1 MDQENFLIE
10 EGNFLT
16 EYSVKRKRF
25 PELWPS
31 VIIRQRILHYSDQLW
46 PVHHNPSGSMNLKL
60 FMGVWNSSHA
70 IPFSICL
77 RSLSL
82 SLFPPHFV
90 HHQQKKLQISTSMT
104 VQWALISD
112 FELRRLRVARYL
124 KATTRLV
131 SGMYLTA
138 SQPAIPVKALQVELG
153 GSSNKGTLNSKAM
166 LAPAYWR
173 VFRVRH

>member
-82 SLFPPHFV
+82 SLSSP
-90 HHQQKKLQISTSMT
+90 LTSCIT
-104 VQWALISD
+104 S
-112 FELRRLRVARYL
+112 RRSC
-124 KATTRLV
+124 KF
-131 SGMYLTA
+131 
-138 SQPAIPVKALQVELG
+138 QPAWLFSGHSSVISNSGDFALLVIWRPQHGWCPVCTWPPV
-153 GSSNKGTLNSKAM
+153 NR
-166 LAPAYWR
+166 PFRWR
-173 VFRVRH
+173 PYRWSWEEVPIRVPSIRRPC